1 MSKKPQKTRTI
12 TFGKIMLTLLVLGVF
27 VVIGLLFRL
36 YETIRQTPAQTAAHY
51 QPVSTPVPQVQI
63 LSPDYQDNKTA
74 AQGKSEAI
82 AASDVVTQSAASTPE
97 KDDQLLNANMSQ
109 TDDSIKKLEAKKKK
123 ERLVKTDKTKEMDD
137 SSIKGEIPLAP
148 TNSTPTPPKHVD
160 TPKMVDTPKGK
171 AQELKPSNAQ
181 PVEAREPAK
190 SKSAAPSTRSQQQ
203 DSLTNE
209 LF

>member
-74 AQGKSEAI
+74 VQGKSEAI

-97 KDDQLLNANMSQ
+97 KDDKLLNLQA
-109 TDDSIKKLEAKKKK
+109 DDSIKKLEAKKKK

-137 SSIKGEIPLAP
+137 SSTKGEIPLAP
-148 TNSTPTPPKHVD
+148 TNSTSTPPKH
-160 TPKMVDTPKGK
+160 VDTPKGK

-181 PVEAREPAK
+181 PVEARESAR
-190 SKSAAPSTRSQQQ
+190 SKSAAQSTRSQQQ

>member
-74 AQGKSEAI
+74 VQGKSEAI

-97 KDDQLLNANMSQ
+97 KDDKLLNLQA
-109 TDDSIKKLEAKKKK
+109 DDSIKKLEAKKKK

-148 TNSTPTPPKHVD
+148 TNSTSTPPKHVD
-160 TPKMVDTPKGK
+160 RPKMVDTPKGK

-181 PVEAREPAK
+181 PVEARESAK
-190 SKSAAPSTRSQQQ
+190 SKSAAQSTRSQQQ

>member
-74 AQGKSEAI
+74 VQGKSEAT

-97 KDDQLLNANMSQ
+97 KDDKLLNLQ

-137 SSIKGEIPLAP
+137 SFIKGEIPLAP

-181 PVEAREPAK
+181 PVEARESAK

>member
-12 TFGKIMLTLLVLGVF
+12 TFGKVMLTLLVLGVF

-97 KDDQLLNANMSQ
+97 KDDKLLNLQA
-109 TDDSIKKLEAKKKK
+109 DDSIKKLEAKKKK

-148 TNSTPTPPKHVD
+148 TNSTSTPPKHVD

-171 AQELKPSNAQ
+171 AQELKPSNVQ
-181 PVEAREPAK
+181 PVEARESAK

>member
-1 MSKKPQKTRTI
+1 
-12 TFGKIMLTLLVLGVF
+12 
-27 VVIGLLFRL
+27 
-36 YETIRQTPAQTAAHY
+36 
-51 QPVSTPVPQVQI
+51 
-63 LSPDYQDNKTA
+63 
-74 AQGKSEAI
+74 
-82 AASDVVTQSAASTPE
+82 
-97 KDDQLLNANMSQ
+97 
-109 TDDSIKKLEAKKKK
+109 
-123 ERLVKTDKTKEMDD
+123 MDD
-137 SSIKGEIPLAP
+137 SFIKGEIPLAP

-181 PVEAREPAK
+181 PVEARESAK